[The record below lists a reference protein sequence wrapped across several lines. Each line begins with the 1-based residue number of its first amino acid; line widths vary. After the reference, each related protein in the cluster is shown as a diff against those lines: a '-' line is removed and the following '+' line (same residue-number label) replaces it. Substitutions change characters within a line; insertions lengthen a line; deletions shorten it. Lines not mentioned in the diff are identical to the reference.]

1 MQSVEIAFLSSSSF
15 LGEGGGG
22 VGGREEKIP
31 EMLSETVRHLSFK
44 MLNQADYI
52 LILYLNHHN
61 TLLPNIGKGQTARV
75 PEIMQP
81 VDCILSTQSRGG
93 GAKTVQG
100 AGAKHLKLFV
110 YPFLTK
116 FLATPLIKKIRKKCL
131 MIGKEDF
138 YYKNLP
144 ICNHANL

>member
-81 VDCILSTQSRGG
+81 VDCILSTQSGGGG

-116 FLATPLIKKIRKKCL
+116 FLATLLIKEN
-131 MIGKEDF
+131 KEKMLNDSKRRF
-138 YYKNLP
+138 LLQKSTNL
-144 ICNHANL
+144 

>member
-1 MQSVEIAFLSSSSF
+1 
-15 LGEGGGG
+15 
-22 VGGREEKIP
+22 
-31 EMLSETVRHLSFK
+31 MLSETVRHLSFK

-100 AGAKHLKLFV
+100 AAGAKPSIICLSLPDQIPGYASDKKNNEKMLNDWKRR
-110 YPFLTK
+110 FLLQKST
-116 FLATPLIKKIRKKCL
+116 
-131 MIGKEDF
+131 
-138 YYKNLP
+138 NL
-144 ICNHANL
+144 